1 MFQVPNK
8 SKKHCGDRVQ
18 TRQTNAQKIQDNF
31 LTQEGNR
38 LDFDEHPY
46 LLDIY
51 NNQSRYMVIA
61 TSRQVG
67 KSTFLALKLMY
78 QALTTG
84 NESIMFLTAGEKQ
97 LSEIRDDKIRSQFEN
112 NRQLKNRS
120 FGPGSLNNKNKFRF
134 SNRSTIHF
142 KAIGKNVGSARG
154 VTARLIYFD
163 EVQSIPRKNIS
174 VVRASA
180 RTFKDTSQYL
190 FAGTFLSEDNT
201 LNQLFLDTCQNE
213 WIIRCPACEKENPP
227 LGMQHIDLERPYL
240 FCVHCK
246 APMDAKQGRWV
257 PQNPSSPKVGYRIC
271 SLMTPECSWRTDSH
285 DGLLDLYES
294 EPRDKFMNEMM
305 GLPSVKGLNL
315 ITRTQLMKLC
325 GDEPMVDPANVPPY
339 IQQRPS
345 VAAIDWSF
353 EKDEGAAS
361 HTIITIAQLERD
373 YIKVLYA
380 KRFSGPKYSGSN
392 GPDLIL
398 EEVCSLV
405 NSFQSDWVLVDY
417 GLGHLDN
424 LRLRQKLGSKVL
436 EMQYHGGAKP
446 VHYNSQLLRYE
457 VPKTPTLDLLFLYLS
472 QGFFRFPSEKEFRP
486 FYEDILNVYTIY
498 DEENRTKKYGKSGNG
513 PDDFAQLLNFC
524 LIRIGHMFAGPAL
537 PWNRNIIS

>member
-1 MFQVPNK
+1 VFELPKKNK
-8 SKKHCGDRVQ
+8 NKNHSQDR
-18 TRQTNAQKIQDNF
+18 NIKSIAQNIQDNF

-38 LDFDEHPY
+38 LDFEEHPY

-51 NNQSRYMVIA
+51 NNESRYGVLA

-67 KSTFLALKLMY
+67 KSTYLALKLIY

-112 NRQLKNRS
+112 NKQLTNRS

-134 SNRSTIHF
+134 SNQSTIHF
-142 KAIGKNVGSARG
+142 KAIGKDVGSARG

-180 RTFKDTSQYL
+180 RTFMDTSQYL
-190 FAGTFLSEDNT
+190 FAGTFLGEENT

-213 WIIRCPACEKENPP
+213 WIIRCTACGEDNPP
-227 LGMQHIDLERPYL
+227 LGMQHIDLDRPHL

-246 APMDAKQGRWV
+246 APMDAKKGRWV
-257 PQNPSSPKVGYRIC
+257 PQNPNSNKVGHRIC
-271 SLMTPECSWRTDSH
+271 TLMTPECTWRTEAH
-285 DGLLDLYES
+285 DGLLDLFES

-315 ITRTQLMKLC
+315 ITRAQLMDLC
-325 GDEPMVDPANVPPY
+325 LDQPMIDPNAVPPY

-353 EKDEGAAS
+353 NKDEIAAS
-361 HTIITIAQLERD
+361 HTIITFAQLERD

-380 KRFSGPKYSGSN
+380 KRFKGPEYSGSN

-398 EEVCSLV
+398 DEVCSLV
-405 NSFQSDWVLVDY
+405 DSFKADWVLGDY
-417 GLGHLDN
+417 GTGHLDN
-424 LRLRQKLGSKVL
+424 LRLRQRLGSKVI
-436 EMQYHGGAKP
+436 EMQYHGGSKP
-446 VHYNSQLLRYE
+446 VQYNSQLLRYE
-457 VPKTPTLDLLFLYLS
+457 IPKTQTLDLVFLYLS
-472 QGFFRFPSEKEFRP
+472 QGFFRFPKEEEFRT
-486 FYEDILNVYTIY
+486 FYEDILNVYSIY

-513 PDDFAQLLNFC
+513 PDDFAQLLNYC
-524 LIRIGHMFAGPAL
+524 LIRFGQIFSGASL
-537 PWNRNIIS
+537 PWNRFNAI

>member
-1 MFQVPNK
+1 MFELPKKNK
-8 SKKHCGDRVQ
+8 NKNHSQDRNIKSV
-18 TRQTNAQKIQDNF
+18 AQNIQDNF

-38 LDFDEHPY
+38 LDFEEHPY

-51 NNQSRYMVIA
+51 NNDSRYMVIA

-67 KSTFLALKLMY
+67 KSTFLALKLMH

-84 NESIMFLTAGEKQ
+84 NESIMFLTASEKQ
-97 LSEIRDDKIRSQFEN
+97 LSEIRDDKIRSQFDN

-120 FGPGSLNNKNKFRF
+120 FGPGSLNNKNKFKL
-134 SNRSTIHF
+134 SNQSTIHF

-163 EVQSIPRKNIS
+163 EVQSIPRNNIS

-180 RTFKDTSQYL
+180 RTFKDTSEFL
-190 FAGTFLSEDNT
+190 FSGTFLSEENT
-201 LNQLFLDTCQNE
+201 LNQLWLDTCQNE

-246 APMDAKQGRWV
+246 APMDAKKGTWV
-257 PQNPSSPKVGYRIC
+257 PQNPNSTKVGYRIC
-271 SLMTPECSWRTDSH
+271 SLMTPECSWRSDNYS
-285 DGLLDLYES
+285 GLLDLYES
-294 EPRDKFMNEMM
+294 EPRDKFVNEMM
-305 GLPSVKGLNL
+305 GLPSVKGVNL
-315 ITRTQLMKLC
+315 ITRAQLIKLC
-325 GDEPMVDPANVPPY
+325 GDEPMVDPDNVPPY

-345 VAAIDWSF
+345 VAEIDWSF

-361 HTIITIAQLERD
+361 HTMITFAQLERD
-373 YIKVLYA
+373 YIKILYA
-380 KRFSGPKYSGSN
+380 KRFSGPKYSGTN

-405 NSFQSDWVLVDY
+405 NSFNSDWVMGDY
-417 GLGHLDN
+417 GTGHLDN

-436 EMQYHGGAKP
+436 EIQYHGGAKP
-446 VHYNSQLLRYE
+446 VQYNSQLLRYE
-457 VPKTPTLDLLFLYLS
+457 VPKTQTLDLLFLYLS
-472 QGFFRFPSEKEFRP
+472 QGFFRFPKEEEFRT
-486 FYEDILNVYTIY
+486 FYEDILNVYAIY

-524 LIRIGHMFAGPAL
+524 LIGFGNMFSGPAL
-537 PWNRNIIS
+537 PWNRINIG